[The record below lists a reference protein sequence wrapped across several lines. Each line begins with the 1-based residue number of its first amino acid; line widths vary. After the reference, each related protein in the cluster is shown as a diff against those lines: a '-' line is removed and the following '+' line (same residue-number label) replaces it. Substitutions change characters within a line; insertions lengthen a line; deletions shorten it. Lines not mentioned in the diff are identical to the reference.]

1 MKICFFAHKPPPYHG
16 QSIAVETLIDG
27 LVEDVQ
33 LQSSSGD
40 AIEVFHVDARL
51 SDDVGQIGQVQIQK
65 LLRVLKYVLQ
75 AIWIRLRYGVK
86 YFYYVPAPGLK
97 AAVYRDWIVMGVCRL
112 FYPKVIYHFQA
123 VGLGGWL
130 ETEAKGWERK
140 LSHFLFRRVD
150 LCMGLSDDYASDI
163 SKLNPKTIR
172 TLPNG
177 VVDPCPD
184 FESSMLPARISRWQG
199 FKCHEKPDSINEVE
213 GQKVV
218 RILYLSLCYR
228 EKGLFDALE
237 GVRLFN
243 EQQQSRDANNRLL
256 AQLTVAGKF
265 YLEEEKVEFEELL
278 KSGQYQY
285 QYKEGSSLKGPMA
298 EYVGF
303 VYHDQKDRLFR
314 ENDIFL
320 FPTYYP
326 MEGHPLCLL
335 EALAY
340 GMPTV
345 VSKWRAIPDIY
356 EKHTDLLVDPRCPEQ
371 ISEAIGLAVSK
382 PERIFSDY
390 RSRFLARYS
399 KESYIREAKR
409 LFLELESSS

>member
-27 LVEDVQ
+27 LVEDAQ
-33 LQSSSGD
+33 LQPGPGN

-51 SDDVGQIGQVQIQK
+51 SDDVGQIGQVQLRK
-65 LLRVLKYVLQ
+65 LLRVLKYVMQ

-97 AAVYRDWIVMGVCRL
+97 AAVYRDWIVMGICRL
-112 FYPKVIYHFQA
+112 FYPKVIYHFHS
-123 VGLGGWL
+123 VGLGGWI
-130 ETEAKGWERK
+130 EQEAKGWERK
-140 LSHFLFRRVD
+140 ISQLLFRRVD

-163 SKLNPKTIR
+163 SKIDPISIR

-184 FESSMLPARISRWQG
+184 FESTLQPLRNSRWQG
-199 FKCHEKPDSINEVE
+199 FSHSESPVSGNEAEKH
-213 GQKVV
+213 KVV
-218 RILYLSLCYR
+218 QILYLSLCYR

-243 EQQQSRDANNRLL
+243 EQQQRRNASERLF
-256 AQLTVAGKF
+256 AKLTVAGKF
-265 YLEEEKVEFEELL
+265 YLEDEKIEFEQLL
-278 KSGQYQY
+278 KSSQY
-285 QYKEGSSLKGPMA
+285 QYKEGSGLTGSIA

-320 FPTYYP
+320 FPTFYP

-345 VSKWRAIPDIY
+345 VSNWRAIPDIY
-356 EKHTDLLVDPRCPEQ
+356 EKHTDLLVDPHSPDQ
-371 ISEAIGLAVSK
+371 ISDAIGRAVIK
-382 PERIFSDY
+382 PESIFSDY

-399 KESYIREAKR
+399 KESFIREAKK
-409 LFLELESSS
+409 LFLELESNS

>member
-27 LVEDVQ
+27 LVEDAQ
-33 LQSSSGD
+33 LQSGPGD
-40 AIEVFHVDARL
+40 SIEVFHVDARL
-51 SDDVGQIGQVQIQK
+51 SDDVGQIGQVQFRK
-65 LLRVLKYVLQ
+65 LLRILKYVLQ
-75 AIWIRLRYGVK
+75 AIWIRLRYRVK

-123 VGLGGWL
+123 VGLGDWL
-130 ETEAKGWERK
+130 EKEAKGWERK
-140 LSHFLFRRVD
+140 LSRFLFRRVD
-150 LCMGLSDDYASDI
+150 LCMGLSDDYATDI
-163 SKLNPKTIR
+163 SKLNPISIK

-177 VVDPCPD
+177 VVDPCPE
-184 FESSMLPARISRWQG
+184 FESSLLPLRNSRWQG
-199 FKCHEKPDSINEVE
+199 FRNSESPLSSDATNS
-213 GQKVV
+213 QKVV

-243 EQQQSRDANNRLL
+243 EQQQLRDANERLI
-256 AQLTVAGKF
+256 AKLTVAGKF

-278 KSGQYQY
+278 KSGKY
-285 QYKEGSSLKGPMA
+285 QYKEGSDLKGPIA

-303 VYHDQKDRLFR
+303 VYHDQKDKLFR

-345 VSKWRAIPDIY
+345 VSRWRAIPDIY
-356 EKHTDLLVDPRCPEQ
+356 EKHTDLLVDPRRPDQ
-371 ISEAIGLAVSK
+371 ISEAIGRAVSK
-382 PERIFSDY
+382 PEIVFSDY

>member
-1 MKICFFAHKPPPYHG
+1 VKICFFAHKPPPYHG

-27 LVEDVQ
+27 LVEDAQ
-33 LQSSSGD
+33 LQPGPGD

-51 SDDVGQIGQVQIQK
+51 SDDVGQIGQVQMQK
-65 LLRVLKYVLQ
+65 LLRVLKYVFQ

-123 VGLGGWL
+123 VGLGDWL
-130 ETEAKGWERK
+130 EKEAKGWERK
-140 LSHFLFRRVD
+140 LSRFLFRRVD
-150 LCMGLSDDYASDI
+150 LCLGLSDDYASDI

-184 FESSMLPARISRWQG
+184 FESTLLPGRISRWQG
-199 FKCHEKPDSINEVE
+199 FRNSERPDSINEVE

-243 EQQQSRDANNRLL
+243 ELQQNLDANKRLM
-256 AQLTVAGKF
+256 AKLTVAGKF
-265 YLEEEKVEFEELL
+265 YLEDEKVEFEELL
-278 KSGQYQY
+278 KLGQY
-285 QYKEGSSLKGPMA
+285 QYKEGSSLTGSIA

-314 ENDIFL
+314 ENDLFL

-356 EKHTDLLVDPRCPEQ
+356 EKHTDLLVDSRRPDQ
-371 ISEAIGLAVSK
+371 ISEAIGRAVSK
-382 PERIFSDY
+382 PEIVFSDY

>member
-27 LVEDVQ
+27 LVEDAQ
-33 LQSSSGD
+33 LQPGPGD

-51 SDDVGQIGQVQIQK
+51 SDDVGQIGQVQMQK

-123 VGLGGWL
+123 VGLGDWL
-130 ETEAKGWERK
+130 EKEAKGWERK
-140 LSHFLFRRVD
+140 LSRFLFRRVD
-150 LCMGLSDDYASDI
+150 LCLGLSDDYASDI

-184 FESSMLPARISRWQG
+184 FESTLLPGRISRWQG
-199 FKCHEKPDSINEVE
+199 FRNSERPDSINEVE

-243 EQQQSRDANNRLL
+243 ELQQNLDANKRLM
-256 AQLTVAGKF
+256 AKLTVAGKF
-265 YLEEEKVEFEELL
+265 YLEDEKVEFEELL
-278 KSGQYQY
+278 KLGQY
-285 QYKEGSSLKGPMA
+285 QYKEGSSLTGSIA

-314 ENDIFL
+314 ENDLFL

-356 EKHTDLLVDPRCPEQ
+356 EKHTDLLVDPRCPDQ
-371 ISEAIGLAVSK
+371 IGEAIGRAVSK
-382 PERIFSDY
+382 TESVFSDY